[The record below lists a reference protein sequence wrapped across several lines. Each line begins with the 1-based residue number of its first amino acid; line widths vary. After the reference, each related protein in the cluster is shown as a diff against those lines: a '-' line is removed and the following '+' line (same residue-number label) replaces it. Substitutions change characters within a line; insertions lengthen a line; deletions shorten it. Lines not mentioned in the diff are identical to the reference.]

1 MITFPTV
8 KRTDVT
14 AAPIQTSRHGTVVSG
29 TNLKISANK
38 RVMVQNENTR
48 FIDSKR
54 TSDLG
59 SELLMYF
66 SAAERDA
73 VTTRELSRRKPLAKT
88 KTNDN
93 NRCLIISLQK
103 LLVLLSTFQ

>member
-1 MITFPTV
+1 M
-8 KRTDVT
+8 KRIYIT

-29 TNLKISANK
+29 MNLKINANK

-48 FIDSKR
+48 FIDSKK

-66 SAAERDA
+66 SAAEIDA
-73 VTTRELSRRKPLAKT
+73 VTTRELSRV
-88 KTNDN
+88 
-93 NRCLIISLQK
+93 NR
-103 LLVLLSTFQ
+103 